1 MDSFVN
7 DNMFKMVKYYFKEII
22 PMAKFEKTLFQE
34 TFPTE
39 KNMSLLLNEVI

>member
-1 MDSFVN
+1 MTICLKWLSII
-7 DNMFKMVKYYFKEII
+7 FKEII